1 MTTVQ
6 EQDIYTS
13 NLYVKFIFFIR
24 QFGLV
29 NNNAFLTMT
38 LSLPKWLR
46 VMFIARPQVKVNF
59 QFYILYYYFFSIFKP
74 DLKIAS
80 PCELFKEKGLLKIR
94 RFFCLLLIECICN
107 VWRMHFLMHINKWF
121 IYFLYLCIFP
131 GNIRQ
136 SSSGEE
142 ACEKVC
148 LQK

>member
-46 VMFIARPQVKVNF
+46 FMFIARPQVKVNLVF
-59 QFYILYYYFFSIFKP
+59 FKP

-94 RFFCLLLIECICN
+94 RIFGLLLIECIFN

-131 GNIRQ
+131 GNIKQ

-142 ACEKVC
+142 ACGKDC